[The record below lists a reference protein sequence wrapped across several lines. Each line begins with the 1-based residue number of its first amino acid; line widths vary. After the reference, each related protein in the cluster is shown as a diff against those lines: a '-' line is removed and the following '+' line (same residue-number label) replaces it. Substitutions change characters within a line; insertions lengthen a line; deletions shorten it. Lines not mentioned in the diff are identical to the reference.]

1 MNTSSRKVVLF
12 AGPILLLVTIGA
24 AVWWLLW
31 PRYVIKRAEES
42 LAAGDLVKAEEL
54 LKQLTGRRPKQ
65 PRAFFLYAQLMRRTN
80 RHQEALEALRQAL
93 KLGYPKTEGHRE
105 LALNEAAINPLSSVE
120 ANLRKLLEED
130 PNDWEILQ
138 VLAERATRNDQ
149 WNDADVYYTRLREL
163 QPDNNEYLLERG
175 KARLTAARLS
185 FGDMKAAAAD
195 FREILRRLPD
205 HFEARLYLAQCLLS
219 DAKMVEAKKELLTC
233 RALQPNRVEPMLGLA
248 TCALE
253 DQDWNEVQALLNR
266 ALKLEPN
273 SVMALTMQGDL
284 ELRWQNH
291 NQAIATYS
299 KALRIDP
306 RNKGVNLKLAQAL
319 RLSGRLEEAKAQER
333 RFQELNEADPN

>member
-1 MNTSSRKVVLF
+1 M
-12 AGPILLLVTIGA
+12 
-24 AVWWLLW
+24 
-31 PRYVIKRAEES
+31 KRAEES

-54 LKQLTGRRPKQ
+54 LTQVTGRRPKQ
-65 PRAFFLYAQLMRRTN
+65 PRALFLYAQLLRRAN

-93 KLGYPKTEGHRE
+93 KLGYPETEGHRE
-105 LALNEAAINPLSSVE
+105 LALNQAAVNPLSSID
-120 ANLRKLLEED
+120 ADLRKLLEQN

-138 VLAERATRNDQ
+138 VLAERAARNEQ
-149 WNDADVYYTRLREL
+149 WNDADDYYIRLVEL

-185 FGDMKAAAAD
+185 SGDMNAAAAD
-195 FREILRRLPD
+195 FREILRRSPD

-219 DAKMVEAKKELLTC
+219 DAKMAEAKKELLLC
-233 RALQPNRVEPMLGLA
+233 RALQPNRVEPVLGLA

-253 DQDWNEVQALLNR
+253 DQDWNDVQALLNR

-291 NQAIATYS
+291 DQAIATYS

-319 RLSGRLEEAKAQER
+319 RLSGRLEEANAQER
-333 RFQELNEADPN
+333 RFQELNEAEPN